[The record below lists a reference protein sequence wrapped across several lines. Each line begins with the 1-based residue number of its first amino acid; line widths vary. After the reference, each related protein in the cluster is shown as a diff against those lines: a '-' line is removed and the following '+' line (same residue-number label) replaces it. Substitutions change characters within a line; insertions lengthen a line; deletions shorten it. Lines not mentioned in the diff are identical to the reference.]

1 MLAAMNTQEK
11 PELLLDFED
20 SIPVTSSQNKRMF
33 DDQYICK
40 REAELFLAEI
50 YHKVLTNK

>member
-1 MLAAMNTQEK
+1 MNERQDRMLAAMNTQENTEK

-33 DDQYICK
+33 DD
-40 REAELFLAEI
+40 
-50 YHKVLTNK
+50 